1 MVPPSAERHLPMPM
15 QRSVARVKPSPSL
28 LKNVMRVATVTGL

>member
-15 QRSVARVKPSPSL
+15 QRSVARAKPSPASVR
-28 LKNVMRVATVTGL
+28 KVMRVASVTGL